1 MGTGTAELQNA
12 LRVPQGGT
20 SGGTYQKQ
28 LTNATFVPEEAPGF
42 GKDSSALA
50 TALGVAGSTLQAG
63 LQAQEAR
70 NEKVGVYE
78 AEQIINSKTPQDVA
92 KLNAIDMIGTHNP
105 DAQLQDNPYAIATIE
120 KMRGQ
125 YLSSDANDE
134 YSTWRATQPKVKTAQ
149 EEINRYNDF
158 ISARHKD
165 SLDTTTNVEAFNAGF
180 NEKQP
185 SQELMIASQQRTE
198 HANELKVINKGV
210 TQGALAS
217 LVGSATTLAPTDFT
231 TQAQVIMDKARIA
244 WMPPADRVDMLQQ
257 AGIDIA
263 KGSGEARYL
272 DALGEVQV
280 GTNDT
285 GDAIHAKDVMDM
297 NPLKLMAAQ
306 RTANIFGERVQSD
319 LEKLQKMNHAQQ
331 NEYYANLQATDPQ
344 QYEAMLQYRHPAYK
358 FYDEQQKIKAKAALK
373 AQANSAAQAQM
384 SSNIRQQ
391 LDAWKSNNLKDA
403 GGRTV
408 ASSPGGL
415 PEINITETDENG
427 NLVTKKLSYDS
438 VTLNNAA
445 SSELSS
451 IQNRNDLTDDE
462 KGVQALHLLSFPPFT
477 DFRKAVENQFTTA
490 IDGVTVKQLETDP
503 EGWVNANGQTLST
516 LKMYRV
522 DPDGFQKAF
531 GEQLTLKTAMIQALA
546 DGSGGDY
553 ARGLSMYAQGR
564 ANLQDPKFVSTTQSA
579 ITKDMQDNPP
589 KGFNDLNGNSGTLGD
604 FASNN
609 RYAAKLMEDQML
621 VLMASG
627 QSMDSAHTNAVD
639 ALSKTHSVYETTLI
653 PNNMFNDIPTSN
665 DDKAGMGKKVL
676 DYYLDDFLKT
686 SGMAR
691 ESVSIEYDPRAKC
704 ITFGGPNQF
713 KSYTMNDIGY
723 SGAQMI
729 DWQNQAA
736 SDNASSQPQLS
747 EAEIA
752 AAKAADEQSQDATA
766 GTPYHYDGN
775 YEGGADAPPIDN
787 VAPYSPFGSAV
798 KAVKDEAGKVGG
810 AIKNLFN

>member
-1 MGTGTAELQNA
+1 MAQQGTQALQTALSTTGT
-12 LRVPQGGT
+12 T
-20 SGGTYQKQ
+20 TGTYQKQ
-28 LTNATFVPEEAPGF
+28 LTSPSFTPQ
-42 GKDSSALA
+42 DSGGGSQLAQALGVGASALA
-50 TALGVAGSTLQAG
+50 DSLQK
-63 LQAQEAR
+63 QEAR

-78 AEQIINSKTPQDVA
+78 AEQIINGKTPDDIA

-125 YLSSDANDE
+125 FLAANSNDE
-134 YSTWRATQPKVKTAQ
+134 YNTWRATQPKVKTAQ
-149 EEINRYNDF
+149 EELTRDNDF
-158 ISARHKD
+158 MNTRHSD
-165 SLDTTTNVEAFNAGF
+165 LTATSTNVNAFNVGF

-185 SQELMIASQQRTE
+185 AQELMVASQQRTE
-198 HANELKVINKGV
+198 HATELKAIQKGA
-210 TQGALAS
+210 TQGSLAS
-217 LVGSATTLAPTDFT
+217 LVSTATSLEPTDFT
-231 TQAQVIMDKARIA
+231 TQMQGIMDKARIS
-244 WMPPADRVDMLQQ
+244 WMSPADRVELLQQ
-257 AGIDIA
+257 SAIDIA

-272 DALGEVQV
+272 DALGDVQV

-285 GDAIHAKDVMDM
+285 GDAIHAKDVIDM
-297 NPLKLMAAQ
+297 NPIKQMAAQ

-331 NEYYANLQATDPQ
+331 NEYFANLQATDPQ
-344 QYEAMLQYRHPAYK
+344 QYESMLKYRHSAYTY
-358 FYDEQQKIKAKAALK
+358 YDEQQKIKAKAALK
-373 AQANSAAQAQM
+373 AQANSAAQSQM
-384 SSNIRQQ
+384 ASNIRQQ
-391 LDAWKSNNLKDA
+391 IEAWKSNNLKDA
-403 GGRTV
+403 GGRVV

-415 PEINITETDENG
+415 PPITISEMDENG
-427 NLVTKKLSYDS
+427 NLVTKKLAYDS
-438 VTLNNAA
+438 ATLNNAA
-445 SSELSS
+445 SSELSA
-451 IQNRNDLTDDE
+451 IQGRDDLTDDE

-503 EGWVNANGQTLST
+503 QGWVDVNGQTLST

-564 ANLQDPKFVSTTQSA
+564 ANLQDPKFVSATNTA
-579 ITKDMQDNPP
+579 ITKELTDNPP
-589 KGFNDLNGNSGTLGD
+589 SGFNDLNGNSGDLGD

-627 QSMDSAHTNAVD
+627 QSMDAARSNAID

-665 DDKAGMGKKVL
+665 DDKASVGKQVL
-676 DYYLDDFLKT
+676 DYYLDDFLKS

-691 ESVSIEYDPRAKC
+691 ESVTIEYDPRSKA

-713 KSYTMNDIGY
+713 KSYNMNDIGY
-723 SGAQMI
+723 SGGQI
-729 DWQNQAA
+729 LDWQNQAT
-736 SDNASSQPQLS
+736 SDVADSQPQLS

-752 AAKAADEQSQDATA
+752 AQKAAETQSEDATA

-775 YEGGADAPPIDN
+775 YDGGADAPPIEGMDS
-787 VAPYSPFGSAV
+787 YSPFGSAV
-798 KAVKDEAGKVGG
+798 KAVKDEAGKAVDT
-810 AIKNLFN
+810 IESFFK